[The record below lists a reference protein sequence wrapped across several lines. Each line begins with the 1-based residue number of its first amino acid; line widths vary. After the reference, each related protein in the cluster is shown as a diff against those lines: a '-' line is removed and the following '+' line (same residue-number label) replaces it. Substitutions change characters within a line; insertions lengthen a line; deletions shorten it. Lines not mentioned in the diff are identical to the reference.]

1 MHFPGFVF
9 KNVRRRPLRS
19 ILTIIAVALG
29 VGAVVSLVGIA
40 VGFKQSFMK
49 LYGTVGI
56 DLLVIKGRVGRQLE
70 SGIDEA
76 LVKQVEAIDGV
87 VNVIPGV
94 NDVISFPEA
103 DLYTVVVNGWIPE
116 SFVFEHLKLVDGR
129 FIKKDDHRKINLGTV
144 LAANLNKQVGDT
156 VEVYDGEAFE
166 VVGIF
171 DSFSVL
177 ESGSLVMP
185 MEELQPLIGRE
196 GQVLGMSVMTS
207 DGRDPEL
214 VERIAAEIEALEKGI
229 DARPAREHVDGLTE
243 IQLANS
249 MAWLTSA
256 IALVIGG
263 VGVMNTMIM
272 SVQER
277 TREIGVLRAIGWRRS
292 RVVKMI
298 LSEAI
303 LLGVIGAVVG
313 IITALLLVR
322 FLTTLPAVNGLI
334 EGEIPLYV
342 IGYGAALAIAVG
354 LVGGLVPAIIASRM
368 TPTEALRQE

>member
-1 MHFPGFVF
+1 MRFSSFIL

-19 ILTIIAVALG
+19 ILTIVAVALG
-29 VGAVVSLVGIA
+29 VGAVVSLVGIST
-40 VGFKQSFMK
+40 GFKQSFMK
-49 LYGTVGI
+49 LYGGVGV

-70 SGIDEA
+70 SGIPES
-76 LVKQVEAIDGV
+76 LVDRVQAIPGV

-94 NDVISFPEA
+94 NDVISFPDA
-103 DLYTVVVNGWIPE
+103 DLYMVVVNGWVPE
-116 SFVFEHLKLVDGR
+116 SFVFDHLTLKGGR
-129 FIKKDDHRKINLGTV
+129 FIKKGDRRKINLGAV
-144 LAANLNKQVGDT
+144 LAMNLDKQVGDT
-156 VEVYDGEAFE
+156 VEVYDGEVFE

-185 MEELQPLIGRE
+185 MKELQPLIGRE
-196 GQVLGMSVMTS
+196 DQILGMSVMTA
-207 DGRDPEL
+207 DGADAEL
-214 VERIAAEIEALEKGI
+214 VARVAKEIESLEKGI
-229 DARPAREHVDGLTE
+229 VARPAREHIDSLTE
-243 IQLANS
+243 IKLASS

-292 RVVKMI
+292 RIVKMI

-303 LLGVIGAVVG
+303 VLGVIGAAVG
-313 IITALLLVR
+313 IGGALVLVR
-322 FLTTLPAVNGLI
+322 FLTPRCPALQ
-334 EGEIPLYV
+334 PRRR
-342 IGYGAALAIAVG
+342 A
-354 LVGGLVPAIIASRM
+354 
-368 TPTEALRQE
+368 